1 MKIRKNIAISET
13 GFLFNPLTGDSFS
26 TNTVG
31 LDVIQQL
38 KAGKTE
44 QEITVFITEK
54 YAVDASEFEKDLE
67 DFRLQL
73 RDSQVLEGV

>member
-26 TNTVG
+26 TNSVG

-38 KAGKTE
+38 KAGKSE
-44 QEITVFITEK
+44 QEITTFIIEK
-54 YAVDASEFEKDLE
+54 YAIDASEFEKDLE

-73 RDSQVLEGV
+73 RDSQVLESA

>member
-31 LDVIQQL
+31 LDVIQLL
-38 KAGKTE
+38 KDGKSE
-44 QEITVFITEK
+44 QQITTFITEK
-54 YAVDASEFEKDLE
+54 YAVDASEFEKDWE

-73 RDSQVLEGV
+73 RDSQVLESI

>member
-26 TNTVG
+26 TNSVG
-31 LDVIQQL
+31 LDVIQLL
-38 KAGKTE
+38 KNGKTE
-44 QEITVFITEK
+44 PEIITFISEK
-54 YAVDASEFEKDLE
+54 YAVEASEFEKDLE

-73 RDSQVLEGV
+73 RDSQVLETN

>member
-31 LDVIQQL
+31 LDVIQLL
-38 KAGKTE
+38 KEGKSLNELT
-44 QEITVFITEK
+44 TFITNK

-67 DFRLQL
+67 DFSLQL
-73 RDSQVLEGV
+73 RDSQVVENA

>member
-31 LDVIQQL
+31 LDVIQLL
-38 KAGKTE
+38 KEGKSLNELT
-44 QEITVFITEK
+44 TFITNK
-54 YAVDASEFEKDLE
+54 YAVEASEFEKDLE
-67 DFRLQL
+67 DFSLQL
-73 RDSQVLEGV
+73 RDSQVVENA

>member
-44 QEITVFITEK
+44 QEITAFITEK